1 MNLDEYLAQPSG
13 PASAATPQLSG
24 PAPSEAGG
32 IGLFESFSR
41 RLGMA
46 REGNY
51 DDAFNFDKT
60 PAAPPPGSET
70 PWWMGGAVTDTAVK
84 VAGLGGGAA
93 NALYRKSK
101 GLPTSATQFGIQD
114 IGTLKPAGVVQGMGG
129 GMVPEAVDPAMIQKQ
144 YQENQA
150 HRAIYEQAIER
161 YKMGDVQGAEQLL
174 EQYRQMG
181 GVEGAVGAEA
191 ASLMGDPLM
200 MMSLPSK
207 LGAVMAPAMIHG
219 GYQAG
224 KRYVQTGQEKG
235 FGSQEAMMEL
245 PGALV
250 AGGMGAVAGV
260 HAPTH
265 MKNARASYKAW
276 KAGRTPE
283 GKAAAQQ
290 ASQLQQNELGE
301 AVGDIQ
307 ADMMP
312 VPEDVQARL
321 HTALQGATTLI
332 NRGLKK
338 NILKQSPDGGEVYRH
353 GDDMGIAEPTEA
365 FEIDANDPMNI
376 EGQQGFKT
384 VPASGPSGPET
395 AGFFPGETP
404 REIKYEIL
412 TEAKIKELAANSK
425 DPVKTEAALRKSTA
439 ITDEPRGI
447 VYVGPKGIDRIMRA
461 KDSNSAVENAVS
473 VITHEGVHAL
483 EGGRKKPTKTF
494 DPMTGENITGTE
506 RAKPTQGGHDM
517 GGEFDSVAD
526 DLSGVVRGES
536 LQRLL
541 ENDPTWRKAQGLID
555 ADGKISENLHE
566 PGKDVISGTYR
577 DSTGRLI
584 ESATGRGLGVGGKK
598 LAKNELVSEAN
609 AKRLREAGKT
619 SPDDLKSAGLNDL
632 ADEARALAE
641 KVKSVPKG
649 ERPTAIKRIL
659 DEYVRVKHISP
670 EHRSRLLQLTRTEI
684 QSPTPNPAAG
694 QADAMIAEAKRL
706 AEQSK
711 VAPAANQAEVDAAA
725 ERDLERIAPPPVAKN
740 APEGTTLR
748 KRTTSEQQTADRETL
763 LDTGNRWAPKST
775 EARLDLLRR
784 AVSMGLGRPE
794 TYEAIGGT
802 KQEFG
807 RFMNRILN
815 NKTTRP
821 GALKILNPD
830 AKGNVSTQGNVSTR
844 EISLN
849 PRVVREAMTAEAEGR
864 DFDASRLPKSS
875 QGNLTPSQVSS
886 TIQDTVR
893 PFAAEAERRLKV
905 KNPRAMIEYAKEIE
919 AMLPNLRS
927 FLHRVG
933 SSLGSSRAKDLY
945 NRDKQL
951 EKLVAR
957 LRATAADI
965 NAADTRAQ
973 LKIQEGEKKSR
984 IQQELDNLKQK
995 EADRLARQRERLAAK
1010 RKAAA
1015 ENAPGAGAEK
1025 ATAAL
1030 AETLKSEPPPGFV
1043 PKPSKKPAPTG
1054 GAEKTITPD
1063 MFADPDNLKSAGRF
1077 ADEEPK
1083 KRLTAEEALGASR
1096 IASKEV
1102 RERAVKTVAEQ
1113 NELKRQQEIVDRRSI
1128 AKRDETIGGRT
1139 GHTNVKKGEVKRGR
1153 DTIFKR
1159 MMDTIRGKVKVRTLT
1174 KHGAQQ
1180 PGQIKVGGEG
1190 ALVEGPGSVEYP
1202 ATYRGGT
1209 QQTAEAPRK
1218 PRMVRRPGSAEA
1230 AAPFSEKAGETFEG
1244 ISRGAAART
1253 GIRPRPQAVSVQETK
1268 RLVRKSP
1275 TTTVSEETLDM
1286 GRGKA
1291 PDKDTLL
1298 RIRKEK
1304 EAREAQEKL
1313 DMSTIVESAL
1323 GAGKEGKAT
1332 TGWRKFLGQKESG
1345 APKLTDP
1352 QGKPINREGFRKPV
1366 RKAFIRRMV
1375 ADANRADRTSV
1386 LARSYEIIAKH
1397 AKALAMLEV
1406 GEQDAYID
1414 KILRDKQSTQLQ
1426 RTHVAQ
1432 LRGKEPH
1439 QLANLYEDA
1448 TAAAQALR
1456 GTHAQATAP
1465 KSIEQ
1470 TNKERKDFVAKAI
1483 KDKMEMY
1490 NLLEDQIGAN
1500 GRLRTGTEETTS
1512 RKKYKGGFRNLV
1524 EDFLDGRE
1532 IDVDDEYYVH
1542 PKDRADMK
1550 RKLEAQAVAEFNEE
1564 LSYATE
1570 GTADVIGIRPSLES
1584 KMNKARP
1591 LPPQLVPRGGKA
1603 RGVDVK
1609 GNVEP
1614 TTFGEADKWLAEN
1627 EAGEME
1633 KRTVKAEKRA
1643 TPADY
1648 ESYPGFEGDRQTTPW
1663 REAGEVPL
1671 PVGKTGQKGTPASLI
1686 RRKGQPP
1693 STEIRSNM
1701 DKLIASKEKFTISE
1715 ADRAIMEILDR
1726 EAETWVREQASAP
1739 PRIGQGTRAV
1749 EAPLPQG
1756 MNLKETKVKVRDM
1769 IKELAPKGASGWTE
1783 FNRRLLGEGRPRDRV
1798 TGELTSREGEGL
1810 ITTLIRKK
1818 QLQGGEAS
1826 VAFREAARKAFK
1838 EAQARMETDKERA
1851 VRVLGGKSE
1860 RLAPPPGKTNP
1871 EDFKSAG
1878 AENMYKAAGD
1888 EVRKGIPL
1896 SENHKLAGDF
1906 ARGMEQV
1913 SGGLKSGITGFD
1925 VSNPFRQTAL
1935 LTSRQIATDPKGFA
1949 RNVKE
1954 MVQSYSEE
1962 RYTALDAKLRARPS
1976 YKNAVEAG
1984 LRLSMDPKDHDNFRS
1999 SDKLGGWISS
2009 WKKAAANPVNKLAA
2023 NVVEKGI
2030 LGAQRAYT
2038 HYQNTVMLDAF
2049 DAGEKWLKDRT
2060 TFVAKK
2066 GNKGA
2071 PATEIPVSRDEVADY
2086 IKKGYDVRKKQGHT
2100 KQGVKELVDLI
2111 NTFASRSEVKNETLA
2126 RVGNVAL
2133 FSPQMIKSRL
2143 KTFANAGGWMYETPS
2158 VRSFGHGAVTSA
2170 VGLGAA
2176 LTVLAYQGAKVAGYN
2191 PEVEMDP
2198 RSNDFGKLRMG
2209 HTTMNPWGDYQQ
2221 YIRMGAQLLSGQQKL
2236 RGSGRIQ
2243 QADRATIISRW
2254 LRGKLSPLA
2263 SVATTIFTGADGAG
2277 REARSL
2283 KGKGRA
2289 IAEAVT
2295 PIMGSDM
2302 VDILSEN
2309 PNALG
2314 GAMLALAAIGVGVSS
2329 STATRSWIGDYAS
2342 SQQDV
2347 RVTDEIRR
2355 LKLEPPRISSRVS
2368 LKGKNAVGQK
2378 LYYSLKGDEREE
2390 FVNEVMPLISKD
2402 IDEFIKSKRYQEA
2415 PDAVKRRL
2423 LFNTIKRENR
2433 RYSAAKRLKKQY
2445 EGATPVNQWWEED

>member
-24 PAPSEAGG
+24 PGPTGD

-60 PAAPPPGSET
+60 PEAPPPGSET
-70 PWWMGGAVTDTAVK
+70 PWWMGGAVTDTAMK
-84 VAGLGGGAA
+84 VAGLGGGVA

-129 GMVPEAVDPAMIQKQ
+129 GMSPEAMDPALIQKQ

-150 HRAIYEQAIER
+150 HRALYEKAIAL
-161 YKMGDVQGAEQLL
+161 YNAGDVQGAEQLL
-174 EQYRQMG
+174 EQFRQMG

-191 ASLMGDPLM
+191 ASLLGDPLM
-200 MMSLPSK
+200 MASLPSK
-207 LGAVMAPAMIHG
+207 LGAVMAPAMVHG
-219 GYQAG
+219 GFQAG

-250 AGGMGAVAGV
+250 AGGMGAIAGA
-260 HAPTH
+260 HAPSH
-265 MKNARASYKAW
+265 MRNARASYKAW

-283 GKAAAQQ
+283 GKAAKAQ
-290 ASQLQQNELGE
+290 ASELQQNELGE

-332 NRGLKK
+332 NRGLKR
-338 NILKQSPDGGEVYRH
+338 NVAEVSKGSASH
-353 GDDMGIAEPTEA
+353 AGPNETVPTEA
-365 FEIDANDPMNI
+365 YEIDFNDPTNV
-376 EGQQGFKT
+376 EAQQGWKT
-384 VPASGPSGPET
+384 VPAEGAPET

-425 DPVKTEAALRKSTA
+425 DPAKTEAALRKSTA

-473 VITHEGVHAL
+473 VITHEGTHAL

-494 DPMTGENITGTE
+494 DPMTGEDITGTE

-541 ENDPTWRKAQGLID
+541 ENDPTWKKAQGLID

-566 PGKDVISGTYR
+566 PGKDAISGTYR

-584 ESATGRGLGVGGKK
+584 EEATGRGLGVGGKK
-598 LAKNELVSEAN
+598 LAKNELVSERN
-609 AKRLREAGKT
+609 AERLRKAGKT

-632 ADEARALAE
+632 ADEARAIAE
-641 KVKSVPKG
+641 KVRNVPAKD
-649 ERPTAIKRIL
+649 RPTAIKAIL
-659 DEYVRVKHISP
+659 DKYVEAKVISP
-670 EHRSRLLQLTRTEI
+670 EHRSRLLQATRTEVK
-684 QSPTPNPAAG
+684 SPTPNPAAG

-706 AEQSK
+706 SEQSK

-725 ERDLERIAPPPVAKN
+725 ERDLERIAPPPVVKN

-748 KRTTSEQQTADRETL
+748 KRTTSEQQTADRETVL
-763 LDTGNRWAPKST
+763 GRGNRWSPQST
-775 EARLDLLRR
+775 ESRLDVLRR
-784 AVSMGLGRPE
+784 AKEGGLGKPE
-794 TYEAIGGT
+794 TFESLGVT

-807 RFMNRILN
+807 RFVNLLLN
-815 NKTTRP
+815 NKSTRT
-821 GALKILNPD
+821 GALKIIGAD

-844 EISLN
+844 EIGLN
-849 PRVVREAMTAEAEGR
+849 PRVVREAMAAEAEGR
-864 DFDASRLPKSS
+864 DFEASRLPTSS

-886 TIQDTVR
+886 TIQDTVK

-905 KNPRAMIEYAKEIE
+905 RNPKSMVDYAQEIE
-919 AMLPNLRS
+919 AMLPGLRG
-927 FLHRVG
+927 FLHKVG
-933 SSLGSSRAKDLY
+933 SSLGSSRAKDLV
-945 NRDKQL
+945 NRDTQL
-951 EKLVAR
+951 EKLAKR
-957 LRATAADI
+957 LRATAEQI
-965 NAADTRAQ
+965 NAQDTAAQ
-973 LKIQEGEKKSR
+973 RRIQEGEKKSR

-995 EADRLARQRERLAAK
+995 ETERIAAKKARLAAK
-1010 RKAAA
+1010 KQAAA

-1025 ATAAL
+1025 AAAATAAL
-1030 AETLKSEPPPGFV
+1030 ADTLKSEPPPGFV

-1054 GAEKTITPD
+1054 GAEKTISAD
-1063 MFADPDNLKSAGRF
+1063 MFDDPDDLKSAGRF
-1077 ADEEPK
+1077 ADDEPK
-1083 KRLTAEEALGASR
+1083 KRLTAQEALSASR
-1096 IASKEV
+1096 LAAKEV

-1159 MMDTIRGKVKVRTLT
+1159 MMDTIRGKTKVRTLT
-1174 KHGAQQ
+1174 KYGAQE
-1180 PGQIKVGGEG
+1180 PGFGKTTGRAPNAGEP
-1190 ALVEGPGSVEYP
+1190 L
-1202 ATYRGGT
+1202 
-1209 QQTAEAPRK
+1209 
-1218 PRMVRRPGSAEA
+1218 
-1230 AAPFSEKAGETFEG
+1230 PFSEKAGETYEG
-1244 ISRGAAART
+1244 LSRGAAARG
-1253 GIRPRPQAVSVQETK
+1253 GIRPRPQAVSVQDTK

-1291 PDKDTLL
+1291 PDKETLL
-1298 RIRKEK
+1298 RIRKDK

-1345 APKLTDP
+1345 APKLTDTE
-1352 QGKPINREGFRKPV
+1352 GKPINREGFRKPV

-1432 LRGKEPH
+1432 LRGREPH

-1490 NLLEDQIGAN
+1490 NLLEDQLGAN

-1570 GTADVIGIRPSLES
+1570 GTADVIGIRPSLET

-1591 LPPQLVPRGGKA
+1591 LPPQLVPRGGRA
-1603 RGVDVK
+1603 RGVDAK

-1627 EAGEME
+1627 EKGEME
-1633 KRTVKAEKRA
+1633 QRTAKADKRA

-1726 EAETWVREQASAP
+1726 EAETWVKEQASAP
-1739 PRIGQGTRAV
+1739 PRIGQGSRAV

-1838 EAQARMETDKERA
+1838 EAQARMETDKQRAERI
-1851 VRVLGGKSE
+1851 LGGKSE
-1860 RLAPPPGKTNP
+1860 RLAPPPGKSSP

-1878 AENMYKAAGD
+1878 AANMYKAAGD

-2009 WKKAAANPVNKLAA
+2009 WKKVAKNPVNKVAA
-2023 NVVEKGI
+2023 NFFEKGI

-2049 DAGEKWLKDRT
+2049 DAGERWLKDRGEIIAT
-2060 TFVAKK
+2060 KGTETASITPDKIAQYKADGYTVKK
-2066 GNKGA
+2066 K
-2071 PATEIPVSRDEVADY
+2071 TDHS
-2086 IKKGYDVRKKQGHT
+2086 

-2143 KTFANAGGWMYETPS
+2143 KTFQNAGGWMYETPS

-2170 VGLGAA
+2170 IGLGSA

-2221 YIRMGAQLLSGQQKL
+2221 YIRIGAQLLSGQNKL
-2236 RGSGRIQ
+2236 RGSGRVQ
-2243 QADRATIISRW
+2243 QADRAAIVARF

-2263 SVATTIFTGADGAG
+2263 GVATTLFTGADGAG
-2277 REARSL
+2277 REARSNPWYRQKDTVKGTVL
-2283 KGKGRA
+2283 ASLGGKGRA
-2289 IAEAVT
+2289 AGEAVF
-2295 PIMGSDM
+2295 PIMGSDAI
-2302 VDILSEN
+2302 DILSEN